1 MKEVARLFM
10 GEICADNLK
19 ELNSSLTY
27 GNLIDSSM
35 DGMLQFSFIMNWLPK
50 WVISFVLNP
59 LNSLFTKDRMYRK
72 YSLIFYQMHCIIINL
87 SWKWWILYFFMSSK
101 KASFATSAKLFDG
114 VAQKHKMAQD
124 YIEKMN
130 AAGIDLL
137 LFPASLV
144 PAPKRVSI
152 LILQKIWI

>member
-19 ELNSSLTY
+19 ELSSSLTY

-59 LNSLFTKDRMYRK
+59 LTSLVTKDRMYRK
-72 YSLIFYQMHCIIINL
+72 YLLIFGQISYIMINF
-87 SWKWWILYFFMSSK
+87 SRK
-101 KASFATSAKLFDG
+101 
-114 VAQKHKMAQD
+114 
-124 YIEKMN
+124 
-130 AAGIDLL
+130 
-137 LFPASLV
+137 
-144 PAPKRVSI
+144 
-152 LILQKIWI
+152 

>member
-19 ELNSSLTY
+19 ELSSSLTY

-50 WVISFVLNP
+50 WVISFVVNP

-72 YSLIFYQMHCIIINL
+72 YLLIFDQIPCIIVKF
-87 SWKWWILYFFMSSK
+87 W
-101 KASFATSAKLFDG
+101 
-114 VAQKHKMAQD
+114 
-124 YIEKMN
+124 
-130 AAGIDLL
+130 
-137 LFPASLV
+137 
-144 PAPKRVSI
+144 
-152 LILQKIWI
+152 

>member
-19 ELNSSLTY
+19 ELNGSLTY

-59 LNSLFTKDRMYRK
+59 LNSMFTKDRMYRK
-72 YSLIFYQMHCIIINL
+72 YMLIFGQMPCIMINF
-87 SWKWWILYFFMSSK
+87 SWK
-101 KASFATSAKLFDG
+101 
-114 VAQKHKMAQD
+114 
-124 YIEKMN
+124 
-130 AAGIDLL
+130 
-137 LFPASLV
+137 
-144 PAPKRVSI
+144 
-152 LILQKIWI
+152 

>member
-19 ELNSSLTY
+19 ELSSSLTY

-72 YSLIFYQMHCIIINL
+72 YLLIFDEMSCMIVNFA
-87 SWKWWILYFFMSSK
+87 WKC
-101 KASFATSAKLFDG
+101 
-114 VAQKHKMAQD
+114 
-124 YIEKMN
+124 
-130 AAGIDLL
+130 
-137 LFPASLV
+137 
-144 PAPKRVSI
+144 
-152 LILQKIWI
+152 

>member
-19 ELNSSLTY
+19 ELSSSLTY

-72 YSLIFYQMHCIIINL
+72 YLLIFDQIPCIIVKF
-87 SWKWWILYFFMSSK
+87 W
-101 KASFATSAKLFDG
+101 
-114 VAQKHKMAQD
+114 
-124 YIEKMN
+124 
-130 AAGIDLL
+130 
-137 LFPASLV
+137 
-144 PAPKRVSI
+144 
-152 LILQKIWI
+152 

>member
-1 MKEVARLFM
+1 MKEVTRLFM

-59 LNSLFTKDRMYRK
+59 LNSLVTKDRMYRK
-72 YSLIFYQMHCIIINL
+72 YLLIFGQISYIMINF
-87 SWKWWILYFFMSSK
+87 SRK
-101 KASFATSAKLFDG
+101 
-114 VAQKHKMAQD
+114 
-124 YIEKMN
+124 
-130 AAGIDLL
+130 
-137 LFPASLV
+137 
-144 PAPKRVSI
+144 
-152 LILQKIWI
+152 

>member
-19 ELNSSLTY
+19 ELSSSLTY

-50 WVISFVLNP
+50 WVISVILNP

-72 YSLIFYQMHCIIINL
+72 YLLIFGRMPCIIVNF
-87 SWKWWILYFFMSSK
+87 S
-101 KASFATSAKLFDG
+101 
-114 VAQKHKMAQD
+114 
-124 YIEKMN
+124 
-130 AAGIDLL
+130 
-137 LFPASLV
+137 
-144 PAPKRVSI
+144 
-152 LILQKIWI
+152 

>member
-19 ELNSSLTY
+19 ELSSSLTY

-50 WVISFVLNP
+50 WVISVVLNP

-72 YSLIFYQMHCIIINL
+72 YLLIFGQMPCIIVNF
-87 SWKWWILYFFMSSK
+87 S
-101 KASFATSAKLFDG
+101 
-114 VAQKHKMAQD
+114 
-124 YIEKMN
+124 
-130 AAGIDLL
+130 
-137 LFPASLV
+137 
-144 PAPKRVSI
+144 
-152 LILQKIWI
+152 

>member
-1 MKEVARLFM
+1 MREVARLFM

-19 ELNSSLTY
+19 ELSSSLTY

-72 YSLIFYQMHCIIINL
+72 YLLIFDQMPCIIVNF
-87 SWKWWILYFFMSSK
+87 W
-101 KASFATSAKLFDG
+101 
-114 VAQKHKMAQD
+114 
-124 YIEKMN
+124 
-130 AAGIDLL
+130 
-137 LFPASLV
+137 
-144 PAPKRVSI
+144 
-152 LILQKIWI
+152 